1 MEIRPA
7 ARDDIRSVLALWK
20 EADSEPSHT
29 DDVRSFDRLMSHDQ
43 GALLVAVEHGRVVGS
58 VIAAWDGW
66 RGSIYR
72 LAVAPDYRRQ
82 GLAQRLLDASE
93 ARLASRGAIR
103 LQAIVV
109 ETHEHATGCWPATS
123 WEEQTQR
130 LRFVKG

>member
-7 ARDDIRSVLALWK
+7 AREDIRSVLALWK

-29 DDVRSFDRLMSHDQ
+29 DDVRSLDRLMSHDQ
-43 GALLVAVEHGRVVGS
+43 GALLVAVDEGRVVGS

-82 GLAQRLLDASE
+82 GLAQRLLDVSE
-93 ARLASRGAIR
+93 ARLTSRGAIR
-103 LQAIVV
+103 LQAI
-109 ETHEHATGCWPATS
+109 
-123 WEEQTQR
+123 
-130 LRFVKG
+130 